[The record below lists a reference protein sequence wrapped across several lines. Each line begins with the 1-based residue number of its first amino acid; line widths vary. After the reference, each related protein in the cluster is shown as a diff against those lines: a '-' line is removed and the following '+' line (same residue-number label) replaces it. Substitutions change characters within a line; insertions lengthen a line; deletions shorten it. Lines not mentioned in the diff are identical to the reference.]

1 MIARSS
7 PASGLLWIDAQVAA
21 GISVPKKR
29 VQLLAR
35 LGVLPGFKIGRF
47 WRFDPEAIR
56 RWITEMT
63 APRSVS

>member
-1 MIARSS
+1 MISRSTAITS
-7 PASGLLWIDAQVAA
+7 LLWTDAQVAA
-21 GISVPKKR
+21 GIDVPKKR

>member
-1 MIARSS
+1 MISRSTAV
-7 PASGLLWIDAQVAA
+7 PGLLWTDAQVAA
-21 GISVPKKR
+21 GIDVPKKR

-56 RWITEMT
+56 RWIIEMT

>member
-1 MIARSS
+1 MTSRST
-7 PASGLLWIDAQVAA
+7 PASGLLWTDAQVAA
-21 GISVPKKR
+21 GFDLPKKR

-47 WRFDPEAIR
+47 WRFDPAAIR
-56 RWITEMT
+56 RWITEMN